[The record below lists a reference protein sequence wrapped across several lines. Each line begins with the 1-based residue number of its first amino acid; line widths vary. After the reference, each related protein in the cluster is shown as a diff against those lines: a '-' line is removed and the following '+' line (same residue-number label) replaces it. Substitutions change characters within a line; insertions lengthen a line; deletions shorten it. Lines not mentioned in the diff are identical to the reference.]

1 MYLAF
6 HQEFRN
12 DGGNSRNTR
21 FWFLNTE
28 EEVLDKLVH
37 VAINNGNRIE
47 LINPAVFNITKQ
59 LVASL
64 KEKLKA
70 GPVWI
75 FENERHGNGDL
86 LGYARRGTNDIPSE
100 FEIDLGKYLEESVT
114 FTEHEDFT
122 PGDPL

>member
-37 VAINNGNRIE
+37 VAINNGNRIA

-86 LGYARRGTNDIPSE
+86 LGYVFRKTEDRD
-100 FEIDLGKYLEESVT
+100 FEIDLSKYLEDSFT